1 MADDTLYFSQGPP
14 VHMKE
19 VVRYTDYKQF
29 KSGVRILT
37 VESVDKQKDQTTPA
51 ATPPKK

>member
-1 MADDTLYFSQGPP
+1 
-14 VHMKE
+14 MKE

-37 VESVDKQKDQTTPA
+37 VQSVDKPKEQTAPA
-51 ATPPKK
+51 ATPPKN

>member
-1 MADDTLYFSQGPP
+1 
-14 VHMKE
+14 MKE

-37 VESVDKQKDQTTPA
+37 VESIDKQKDQTTTPA
-51 ATPPKK
+51 PPPSK